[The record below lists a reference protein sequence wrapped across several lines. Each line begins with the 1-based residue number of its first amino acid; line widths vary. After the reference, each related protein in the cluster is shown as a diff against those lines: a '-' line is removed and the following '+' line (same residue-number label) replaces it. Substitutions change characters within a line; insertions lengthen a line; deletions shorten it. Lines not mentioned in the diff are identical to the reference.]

1 MWHTEFCN
9 PKEFCKNLRKYLIR
23 VFYCILPVTPEFE
36 FDMGRKASS
45 QQPWHVTK
53 AATRAI
59 SACACITCLNVAN
72 TFPVQCSRAMRS
84 APSQSTETSWEA
96 GVQPDSRRK
105 WRTLTVRATWR
116 AAVDRMFHKHTWEK
130 HTDTRREHWTELES
144 WHLHLGRLQTSE
156 GRTASTASLQLLRI
170 LLPHVFIN
178 NINAL
183 TH

>member
-72 TFPVQCSRAMRS
+72 TSPVQCSRAMKS

-96 GVQPDSRRK
+96 RVQPDSRRK
-105 WRTLTVRATWR
+105 WRTLIVRATWR

-130 HTDTRREHWTELES
+130 HADTRRETGQS
-144 WHLHLGRLQTSE
+144 WRADICICGDCRRVRAEQQAQLHCSCSGFYCYTF
-156 GRTASTASLQLLRI
+156 LLTI
-170 LLPHVFIN
+170 
-178 NINAL
+178 
-183 TH
+183 

>member
-72 TFPVQCSRAMRS
+72 TFPVQCSRAMKS

-96 GVQPDSRRK
+96 RVQPDSRRK

-130 HTDTRREHWTELES
+130 HADTRRETGQS
-144 WHLHLGRLQTSE
+144 WRADICIWGHCTRVRAEQQAQLHCGCS
-156 GRTASTASLQLLRI
+156 GFYCHMFLLTI
-170 LLPHVFIN
+170 
-178 NINAL
+178 
-183 TH
+183 